1 MKIRAPTVLITS
13 EVSAFTFTSE
23 IIINACVC
31 VPSVCNNDHLVLFVF
46 PAEDNFCRVCRTNLR
61 NVIRG
66 RGGLYQQLNRAPSP
80 IRNNTPPR
88 PEPSEQED
96 DSSSEEDG
104 ERGNVD
110 GDGGGAGGN
119 QGPANNIGGGEI
131 GRNRPA
137 AGHGGGGFLRVVAI
151 DDGE

>member
-1 MKIRAPTVLITS
+1 MKIRVPIVLITS
-13 EVSAFTFTSE
+13 EVSAFSGE
-23 IIINACVC
+23 IIINAYVC
-31 VPSVCNNDHLVLFVF
+31 RVCTEYLMHKRFVF